1 MDFRVI
7 WKETGSMY
15 ILIVTH
21 LNIHTHC
28 IWAIAQVLVHQLTQ
42 NTINNNTQ
50 TPSFGNDGQSNVFKT
65 FVYVAMLMI
74 YTSNSEIALLSPVCL
89 ISLNRV
95 CIFRDALSYAFRGA
109 KNLIFMKSELS
120 ILRWKWMCRAQLLI
134 SQ

>member
-28 IWAIAQVLVHQLTQ
+28 IWATAQVLVHQLTQ
-42 NTINNNTQ
+42 TQLTITHKHLH
-50 TPSFGNDGQSNVFKT
+50 SGNDGQSNVSKT
-65 FVYVAMLMI
+65 FVFVAMLMI

-95 CIFRDALSYAFRGA
+95 CTLRDALSYAFRGA
-109 KNLIFMKSELS
+109 KNLIFMK
-120 ILRWKWMCRAQLLI
+120 
-134 SQ
+134 